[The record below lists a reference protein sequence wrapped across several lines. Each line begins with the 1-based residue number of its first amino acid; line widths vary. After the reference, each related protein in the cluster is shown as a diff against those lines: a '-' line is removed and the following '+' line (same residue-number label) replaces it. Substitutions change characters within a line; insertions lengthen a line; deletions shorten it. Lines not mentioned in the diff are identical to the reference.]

1 MRKMLILALAVFLAG
16 AAGVVYAMSSWK
28 AQAEDVSYEVTTIR
42 GERRLLDGLQIDMY
56 DTAVDGLLWHN
67 LVDFTADRNTSVT
80 TLKKTDNDELFRM
93 FDLDGLRDSRENAG
107 SDPVDA
113 DRNPMFAAIDET
125 GFQDLQEKLL
135 DKSKETDSRKILLS
149 DYRSY
154 MPLRFGLG
162 DLTADPASA
171 KALSEALQLPIPKD
185 YAVWLHED
193 RVEVD
198 DGALSVASVCTGD
211 SVYFSIE
218 YRRDAYGWDI
228 DMNNMPNGYGVY
240 RVPYSVSDTVVFDTS
255 RLELFFE
262 INPDASVQNL
272 YLSRDQQTVL
282 VLTQKKSG
290 ESVISAVSASTGETV
305 SEIPIGDGES
315 RIYFRFTEKPVQGED
330 CCIIYVS
337 PVQSSV
343 EDSFIVIAKNDEG
356 VWDKV
361 MEIPWNREKEA
372 YPWGTEDMLEGR
384 FAYDGERLVCVVAP
398 GTYAAYYSPLDSS
411 RKDFT
416 DCKRINLYVMTRKG
430 EEYAGYLNG
439 SLQKSWLP
447 SDGYVHNYSLTV
459 QWK

>member
-1 MRKMLILALAVFLAG
+1 M
-16 AAGVVYAMSSWK
+16 
-28 AQAEDVSYEVTTIR
+28 
-42 GERRLLDGLQIDMY
+42 
-56 DTAVDGLLWHN
+56 
-67 LVDFTADRNTSVT
+67 DFVI
-80 TLKKTDNDELFRM
+80 
-93 FDLDGLRDSRENAG
+93 
-107 SDPVDA
+107 PA

-218 YRRDAYGWDI
+218 YCRDEYGWDI

-262 INPDASVQNL
+262 INPDASVQ
-272 YLSRDQQTVL
+272 
-282 VLTQKKSG
+282 
-290 ESVISAVSASTGETV
+290 
-305 SEIPIGDGES
+305 
-315 RIYFRFTEKPVQGED
+315 KP
-330 CCIIYVS
+330 S
-337 PVQSSV
+337 
-343 EDSFIVIAKNDEG
+343 
-356 VWDKV
+356 
-361 MEIPWNREKEA
+361 
-372 YPWGTEDMLEGR
+372 
-384 FAYDGERLVCVVAP
+384 
-398 GTYAAYYSPLDSS
+398 
-411 RKDFT
+411 
-416 DCKRINLYVMTRKG
+416 
-430 EEYAGYLNG
+430 
-439 SLQKSWLP
+439 
-447 SDGYVHNYSLTV
+447 
-459 QWK
+459 